1 MLYGSQVKITT
12 SYHHVIAVTFHVVDK
27 FEKKNEKYIIVC
39 LGRSPSFFRKK
50 IDLDPVHS
58 SFNSCMSQRFAFR
71 LNIFVF
77 ETYSISPWF
86 LPPPPESESCKK
98 LELDKTKIVER
109 LKKTVSQSIF
119 FLNIESG
126 KLDIPRAS
134 SGSTVWIN
142 LIYDWFMWRGTRKP
156 SKLLF
161 RLPIPKM
168 LVTSLM
174 LSLDFFRRSSSW

>member
-1 MLYGSQVKITT
+1 MSSINL
-12 SYHHVIAVTFHVVDK
+12 
-27 FEKKNEKYIIVC
+27 KKNEKYKSVFF
-39 LGRSPSFFRKK
+39 GSSPSFSAKK
-50 IDLDPVHS
+50 IDPDPVHS

-77 ETYSISPWF
+77 KTYSISPWF
-86 LPPPPESESCKK
+86 LPPSESESYKK

-109 LKKTVSQSIF
+109 LKKTESQSIF

-142 LIYDWFMWRGTRKP
+142 LIYDWFMWRGTQETLKIAFSTSN
-156 SKLLF
+156 SKNVGDF
-161 RLPIPKM
+161 FDAF
-168 LVTSLM
+168 
-174 LSLDFFRRSSSW
+174 LDFFRRSLSW